1 MIVAT
6 GQLDHPASPVRE
18 WGLQTARR
26 LRASRLAAL
35 GLTVGM
41 VAVSTLV
48 VNVLTPH
55 VPVDSAGVFY
65 LVAVLAASS
74 LYGLWWG
81 LATSLLAAV
90 AFNFFFLPP
99 AHTLV
104 IDSSSDWLALGA
116 FAVTA
121 VVTSDLA
128 ARERRNRA
136 EAAQRATEARLGERF
151 ATLIAEA
158 PDLESILPELGR
170 EAARALGAS
179 DGIVSRDREES
190 HPDGVPLE
198 LSGRLV
204 GELRLVG
211 GAPELARS
219 APALRVGRSLA
230 SLIVLGEERERRR
243 RQQVQAEALARSNE
257 LKTALLRAVSH
268 DLRSPLM
275 AITTAAGGLRYAE
288 LDEDDRELLQTIS
301 EQSDRMSRMIDDLLD
316 LSRLTAGAL
325 EPAADWIDPRELAES
340 AIEESVSG
348 DQESRLTLAVGHD
361 LPLVRGDE
369 PQLKRVLVNLIE
381 NALKF
386 SPPDSTVTVSVGER
400 PDVVETTVTDTGM
413 GIPTDELTT
422 IFEPFYRSSS
432 HSGVPGSGLGL
443 AVARGLA
450 DANGCTLTVTSE
462 PGVGSSFVLRVPRD
476 PQEQE

>member
-1 MIVAT
+1 MAT
-6 GQLDHPASPVRE
+6 GQLDHPASPARE

-81 LATSLLAAV
+81 LATSLLSAF

-104 IDSSSDWLALGA
+104 IDSSGDWLALAA

-128 ARERRNRA
+128 ARERSNRD

-151 ATLIAEA
+151 ATLVAEA
-158 PDLESILPELGR
+158 PDLESVLPELAR
-170 EAARALGAS
+170 EAAQALGAS
-179 DGIVSRDREES
+179 DGIITRDREQA
-190 HPDGVPLE
+190 HPDGVLLE

-211 GAPELARS
+211 GPPDVAQS
-219 APALRVGRSLA
+219 APAERVGRSLA

-243 RQQVQAEALARSNE
+243 GQQVHAEALARSNE

-275 AITTAAGGLRYAE
+275 AITTAAGGLRYAD

-325 EPAADWIDPRELAES
+325 EPAADWIDPRELAEA
-340 AIEESVSG
+340 AIEESVTG
-348 DQESRLTLAVGHD
+348 EEESRVTLAVGHD

-386 SPPDSTVTVSVGER
+386 SPAESVVTVSIE
-400 PDVVETTVTDTGM
+400 ETPATVDMAVADAGC
-413 GIPTDELTT
+413 GIPAEDLTT
-422 IFEPFYRSSS
+422 IFEPFYRSRS
-432 HSGVPGSGLGL
+432 HAGVPGSGLGL
-443 AVARGLA
+443 AVAMGLA
-450 DANGCTLTVTSE
+450 VANGCTLTVTSE
-462 PGVGSSFVLRVPRD
+462 PGRGSRFVLGVPRD
-476 PQEQE
+476 PQEQA